1 MSDTSNKP
9 DLYKCPS
16 CGDWFYLNDAK
27 DLKPASASASAI
39 TQAAQITALRAAIEQ
54 HLTFDCFGGKAD
66 NLRKLLYET
75 TPKTKDDPDAP
86 PKG

>member
-1 MSDTSNKP
+1 MSDDAERIKE
-9 DLYKCPS
+9 LEAEVKR
-16 CGDWFYLNDAK
+16 LNSPIRTYYEGYNAKIDA
-27 DLKPASASASAI
+27 
-39 TQAAQITALRAAIEQ
+39 QAVQIAALRSAIEQ